1 MPKKKSSNAKYL
13 LLLALLGG
21 GGYYFYKKKNEAAA
35 PAIAI
40 DLDTGEMD
48 VVPETEST
56 IPVSTIVD
64 DKPLPSTQKTANSA
78 TKPAVKVEPK
88 PVVKKEVIAEITKPE
103 KDLVIPV
110 IPKSQINEDPVPRS
124 IAVVNRSNTGTTTRT
139 AAGTRTVTPSSK
151 TAPHVYREQR
161 GVIEERPVQVQRR
174 ALSTLSAY

>member
-21 GGYYFYKKKNEAAA
+21 GGYYLYKKKNEAGA

-64 DKPLPSTQKTANSA
+64 DEPLPSTQKIASSA
-78 TKPAVKVEPK
+78 TKPAVKVAPK

-110 IPKSQINEDPVPRS
+110 IPKSQTNEDPVPRS
-124 IAVVNRSNTGTTTRT
+124 IKVENRSNTGSTTRT
-139 AAGTRTVTPSSK
+139 AGGTRTVNSASKASS
-151 TAPHVYREQR
+151 HIDQEQR
-161 GVIEERPVQVQRR
+161 RVVDDQPRQVLRRERV
-174 ALSTLSAY
+174 SLSAY